1 MVLHAKPLEGHLI
14 ATCLDEI
21 ATHDEHLG
29 DRDSDAAHDQA
40 GIIIQKFKTFGFN
53 SICSN
58 RTSHRK
64 QKLTAQAA

>member
-1 MVLHAKPLEGHLI
+1 M
-14 ATCLDEI
+14 
-21 ATHDEHLG
+21 
-29 DRDSDAAHDQA
+29 
-40 GIIIQKFKTFGFN
+40 FKTFGFN